1 MKTKQAT
8 VELDGD
14 EWIVL
19 DTGDRLDGKVF
30 CALTKH
36 EQPIVLHAWVDEDL
50 IKGII

>member
-8 VELDGD
+8 VELDG
-14 EWIVL
+14 ETWVVL

-36 EQPIVLHAWVDEDL
+36 DQTIVLHAWVDEQL
-50 IKGII
+50 IRGIT